1 MTSFDLKRSRLF
13 RTSNFLEI
21 FSSILNSKVLNFKTD
36 LKSHDREAGFY
47 KTYACEGQWP
57 YLFVQNWASIFFENY
72 RGTCE
77 KCRVDNLRFIIGVS
91 TGPCLMVCRLIVL
104 ESILNQF
111 LIVIFVEHCQSCGP
125 GCGTSRQKFNTW
137 DIIFCQIDFR

>member
-91 TGPCLMVCRLIVL
+91 RSLSHGLSINRFGINF
-104 ESILNQF
+104 ESIF
-111 LIVIFVEHCQSCGP
+111 D
-125 GCGTSRQKFNTW
+125 RY
-137 DIIFCQIDFR
+137 FCRTLSILWTRLWYFKTKI